1 MNLIAATPFL
11 PSPAVPYVRISL
23 FIATRWKPLPPRHY
37 CDTQAHRHY
46 SHCSCPQRPFAKR
59 GYVVHLHHRYYGL
72 IRQSDKILPTSD
84 FNPYTEGLWH
94 SKADPAYLSDLPQFT
109 LRVLFHMPPSIPRRA
124 ISLHMSVSTRN
135 ASVFAPIP
143 QARHPLSCP
152 CHLPSRTAGRAD

>member
-72 IRQSDKILPTSD
+72 IRQSDKILRPTEMTHSAFARVWD
-84 FNPYTEGLWH
+84 FYFQAFPYLVARIRVGY
-94 SKADPAYLSDLPQFT
+94 SYLSEQTTPGTELSPDG
-109 LRVLFHMPPSIPRRA
+109 
-124 ISLHMSVSTRN
+124 N
-135 ASVFAPIP
+135 AALWAAHATACGFG
-143 QARHPLSCP
+143 RHP
-152 CHLPSRTAGRAD
+152 